1 MSDGDAKRSHV
12 RIAAAILA
20 AIVVAAIVFTYLA
33 YTAAFTS
40 TDTVTVTSPRAGL
53 VMDRDAKVKYRGIQI
68 GEVKS
73 IEYTGDQAKLT
84 LAIDSNELRYIP
96 SNAVVRIAGT
106 TVFGAKSVEFLPP
119 DNPKPTPLQPGAS
132 IQASDVQLEV
142 NTLFQTLTDVLHKID
157 PINLNATLSAL
168 AEGLRGNG
176 DDLGATL
183 SGLNYYLQ
191 QLNPKLPTL
200 QEDFQKTAVVANIYG
215 DAGPDLAMILDNVPA
230 ISNTIVDEQDN
241 LNATLLA
248 ATGLANNGTA
258 TLEPAENDY
267 IAAIQRL
274 RAPLKVVGEYS
285 PEFGCLLK
293 GTANAVDR
301 FAPVIGGIRP
311 GLFVSSNF
319 LPGAPAYTY
328 PESLPIVNATG
339 GPNCRGLP
347 DVPTKQY
354 GGSWYHTPFLVTD
367 NAYVPYQP
375 NTELQFDAPST
386 IQFLFNGAFAERD
399 DF

>member
-1 MSDGDAKRSHV
+1 MADRDAKRSHV

-20 AIVVAAIVFTYLA
+20 AILVAATVFTYLS

-53 VMDRDAKVKYRGIQI
+53 VMESDAKVKYRGIQI
-68 GEVKS
+68 GEVKTIS
-73 IEYTGDQAKLT
+73 YTGDQAKLT
-84 LAIDSNELRYIP
+84 LAIRSDELKYIP
-96 SNAVVRIAGT
+96 SNAIVRIAGT
-106 TVFGAKSVEFLPP
+106 TIFGAKSVEFVPP
-119 DNPKPTPLQPGAS
+119 DQPLPTSLRPGAQV
-132 IQASDVQLEV
+132 QAKDVQLEV

-176 DDLGATL
+176 DDVGATL

-191 QLNPKLPTL
+191 QLNPNLPTL
-200 QEDFQKTAVVANIYG
+200 QDDIQKTAVVADIYG
-215 DAGPDLAMILDNVPA
+215 DAGADLARIFDNTPA
-230 ISNTIVDEQDN
+230 IADTIVDQQDN

-258 TLEPAENDY
+258 TLQPAADDL

-274 RAPLKVVGEYS
+274 RAPLKVAGDYS
-285 PEFGCLLK
+285 PEIGCILK
-293 GTANAVDR
+293 GTSLAVDR
-301 FAPVIGGIRP
+301 FAPIIGGIRP
-311 GLFVSSNF
+311 GLFVASNF
-319 LPGAPAYTY
+319 LPGAPGYTY
-328 PESLPIVNATG
+328 PESLPMVNASG

-367 NAYVPYQP
+367 NAYVPFQP

-386 IQFLFNGAFAERD
+386 LQFLFHGAYAERD

>member
-1 MSDGDAKRSHV
+1 MSDDNAKRSHV

-142 NTLFQTLTDVLHKID
+142 NTLFQTLTDVLNKID

-215 DAGPDLAMILDNVPA
+215 DAGPDLARILDNVPA
-230 ISNTIVDEQDN
+230 ISNTVVDEQDN

-274 RAPLKVVGEYS
+274 RAPLKVLGEYS

-319 LPGAPAYTY
+319 IPGAPAYTY